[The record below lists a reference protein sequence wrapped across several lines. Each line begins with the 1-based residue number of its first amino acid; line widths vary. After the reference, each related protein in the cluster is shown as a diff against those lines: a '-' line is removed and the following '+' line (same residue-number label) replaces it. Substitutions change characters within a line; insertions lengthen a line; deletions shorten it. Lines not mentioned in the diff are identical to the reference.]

1 MKKKKKLGK
10 GQIVLHAAFI
20 LLVLMYVVPFV
31 LTISISFSDETSL
44 IRNGYSLIPHEFSLE
59 AYKMVF
65 RNPGQ
70 ILQSYKVTI
79 LFTVVATAL
88 AVLVMGVMAYPL
100 SRPTFRFRGPL
111 SFFVLF
117 TMLFSGGMIPGYIV
131 WSQVMHVSD
140 TIFGLICPNL
150 MMSAFNVILMRTY
163 FTTNF

>member
-79 LFTVVATAL
+79 LFTVVAHVVYL
-88 AVLVMGVMAYPL
+88 AY
-100 SRPTFRFRGPL
+100 TK
-111 SFFVLF
+111 
-117 TMLFSGGMIPGYIV
+117 
-131 WSQVMHVSD
+131 
-140 TIFGLICPNL
+140 
-150 MMSAFNVILMRTY
+150 RTPDDAEPPRWHLGKRR
-163 FTTNF
+163 